1 MNKYIAQL
9 LLKLLADKESR
20 NRILTAVLSIAA
32 GLLFLMAA
40 PVIVLSSMK
49 EMGAPS
55 ISFDETK
62 LPSEISDRLDE
73 TEAEIK
79 AIEDALTVIGLRE
92 QTVKAQL
99 YYRAVETANPDWL
112 SASMTDED
120 QEGHRGLRGE
130 PRV

>member
-49 EMGAPS
+49 VDHS
-55 ISFDETK
+55 
-62 LPSEISDRLDE
+62 
-73 TEAEIK
+73 
-79 AIEDALTVIGLRE
+79 
-92 QTVKAQL
+92 Q
-99 YYRAVETANPDWL
+99 
-112 SASMTDED
+112 
-120 QEGHRGLRGE
+120 
-130 PRV
+130 